1 MPTKTTLPK
10 GKDKQER
17 EYEEKLPV
25 PLTDSEKVQAGER
38 LARTLAAIK
47 VDEEKRKDINA
58 DIKAKKKELDSLE
71 KMLTSGV
78 EQRHVKCREVMD
90 WPRKSVTVT
99 RMDTSEVITERPM
112 RQDELQI
119 KMRLDEAAQ
128 KKAAKGKGEK
138 DAPPSPPA
146 KPEVK

>member
-1 MPTKTTLPK
+1 MPKTTLPK

-17 EYEEKLPV
+17 EFEQKLPV
-25 PLTDSEKVQAGER
+25 QLTDREKVQAGEQ

-47 VDEEKRKDINA
+47 VDEDKRKDINA
-58 DIKAKKKELDSLE
+58 DIKAKKKALDNLE

-78 EQRHVKCREVMD
+78 EQRDVKCREVMD

-99 RMDTSEVITERPM
+99 RLDTSEVITERPM
-112 RQDELQI
+112 RADELQV

-128 KKAAKGKGEK
+128 KKAAKDK

-146 KPEVK
+146 KPEVKK